1 MKLYFYTAN
10 TSEQYGNLGIS
21 VEICEAE
28 EKPKTYRPC
37 QLCFPNYTTSVKKY
51 DIGHLVNDFLIL
63 TTPDFEYAKKKFIER
78 AEEKVY
84 IAKETLKR
92 VERELEILRESE
104 E

>member
-37 QLCFPNYTTSVKKY
+37 SLCFPNYTTIVRKN
-51 DIGHLVNDFLIL
+51 DIGCIVNDFLIL

-84 IAKETLKR
+84 IAKGTLKR
-92 VERELEILRESE
+92 AERELEILRESE

>member
-10 TSEQYGNLGIS
+10 TSKQYGNLGIS

-28 EKPKTYRPC
+28 EKPKTYRSC
-37 QLCFPNYTTSVKKY
+37 SLCFSKLYHKCEKD
-51 DIGHLVNDFLIL
+51 DIGRIVNDFLIL
-63 TTPDFEYAKKKFIER
+63 TTPDFEYAKKKIIER

-84 IAKETLKR
+84 IAKGTLKR
-92 VERELEILRESE
+92 AERELEILRESE